1 MSTKFD
7 VSLMVKVAQM
17 YYNDGMK
24 QEEIAGSL
32 SISRSLIS
40 MILTEAKEAGIIQI
54 TVRDPLNNNKELAD
68 TFLRRF
74 NLNNCVIIPTAVQDA
89 DTLRKLVVQRAVEV
103 FNNEVDG
110 GTVGLAWGRTCYQ
123 FVDSYKANEEKAG
136 FSIIPL
142 IGGSNQTAG
151 YFQLNEMVRL
161 FAKKLNGNPY
171 FIHAPALTA
180 SISEKDLYMNSSGMR
195 LVSEK
200 WESLDAIVCS
210 VGTLPKKDAKD
221 RETYIGEFEIFK
233 KDKTLAVGDMC
244 ARYFSINGEFVK
256 DEYYDRLISIPIECL
271 KRAKK
276 VICMA
281 SGSEKSVAIVGALRT
296 GIVGTFVCD
305 EQTASDV
312 IKFLDEK

>member
-1 MSTKFD
+1 
-7 VSLMVKVAQM
+7 
-17 YYNDGMK
+17 
-24 QEEIAGSL
+24 
-32 SISRSLIS
+32 
-40 MILTEAKEAGIIQI
+40 
-54 TVRDPLNNNKELAD
+54 
-68 TFLRRF
+68 
-74 NLNNCVIIPTAVQDA
+74 
-89 DTLRKLVVQRAVEV
+89 
-103 FNNEVDG
+103 
-110 GTVGLAWGRTCYQ
+110 
-123 FVDSYKANEEKAG
+123 
-136 FSIIPL
+136 
-142 IGGSNQTAG
+142 
-151 YFQLNEMVRL
+151 
-161 FAKKLNGNPY
+161 
-171 FIHAPALTA
+171 
-180 SISEKDLYMNSSGMR
+180 MNSSGMR
-195 LVSEK
+195 LVREK